1 MESMDKKDGK
11 SRIGGSGNRGKV
23 KAQELSLFCYQMS
36 IVLRSG
42 IQFSEGVTM
51 IAEEISDKRLK
62 KALDAIGEDLGNGNT
77 FYSSVE
83 KHDIFPK
90 YMKAMIKIGETTGSL
105 DNIMEYLSNY
115 FERNEKLS
123 KKIKS
128 AVIYPFILLG
138 LMTGIILLLV
148 LKVLPMFDDI
158 LANVGGEMPGITKA
172 MLNMS
177 VAIKNYMVIILI
189 IIALIVFAIY
199 FYVRTPAGRKY
210 MDKLRFNMPIVKNI
224 TKKIYGARFSMVMS
238 ILIKSGI
245 EHSEAL
251 DMVKE
256 VVGNSYA
263 AGKIEECKKMIE
275 EGKDIKDAYAHT
287 GIFSRI
293 FVKMISIG
301 YKTGDMDNMMLKIT
315 GVYESEVDNS
325 LNKATSVIEP
335 VLVIILSLVVGVILL
350 TVMLPLINIMSSIG

>member
-1 MESMDKKDGK
+1 MENMDKKSK
-11 SRIGGSGNRGKV
+11 NSKESGYKGKV
-23 KAQELSLFCYQMS
+23 KSQELSLFCYQMA

-42 IQFSEGVTM
+42 IPFAEGVTM
-51 IAEEISDKRLK
+51 IGEEVSDKQLK
-62 KALDAIGEDLGNGNT
+62 KALQMIGSDLEGGNT
-77 FYSSVE
+77 FYSAVE
-83 KHDIFPK
+83 KHNIFPK

-158 LANVGGEMPGITKA
+158 LANVGGEMPGVTRVV
-172 MLNMS
+172 LNIS
-177 VAIKNYMVIILI
+177 VAIKSYLLV
-189 IIALIVFAIY
+189 IALIVVVIVAAVWFFI
-199 FYVRTPAGRKY
+199 RTPEGRKY
-210 MDKLRFNMPIVKNI
+210 VDRLKFKLPLIGGI
-224 TKKIYGARFSMVMS
+224 TRKIYAARFSMVMS

-245 EHSEAL
+245 EHGEAL

-256 VVGNSYA
+256 VVGNSHA
-263 AGKIEECKKMIE
+263 ADKIEECKKVIADGGE
-275 EGKDIKDAYAHT
+275 IKEAYTRT
-287 GIFSRI
+287 GIFSKI
-293 FVKMISIG
+293 FVKMIHIG
-301 YKTGDMDNMMLKIT
+301 YRTGDMDNMMYKIT
-315 GVYESEVDNS
+315 GVYENEVDNA
-325 LNKATSVIEP
+325 LNRATAVIEP
-335 VLVIILSLVVGVILL
+335 VLVIILSVVVGVILL